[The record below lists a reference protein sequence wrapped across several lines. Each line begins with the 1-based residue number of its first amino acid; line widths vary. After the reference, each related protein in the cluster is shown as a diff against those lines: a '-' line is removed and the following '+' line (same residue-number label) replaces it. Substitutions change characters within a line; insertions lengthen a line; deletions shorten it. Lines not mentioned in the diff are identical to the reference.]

1 VTTPNQTGAIHDI
14 GYRHYDGPRLGP
26 TYIARSLFVH
36 SLRGA
41 FGLGRSART
50 KVMPLLLSAVMVLP
64 AVIIAAVAIFTN
76 ADELPLEYT
85 ANAVNLQIIV
95 AIFVASQAPQS
106 VSRDLRYRVVALY
119 FSRPLSRHAYV
130 QAKLL
135 ALSAA
140 LFLLLAVPLLV
151 LYGGALLAQ
160 MPFWDNTR
168 GFLIGLVGT
177 AVFAVVLASIGL
189 VIAAFTPRRGLGV
202 AAIVAVLLVLAGVE
216 GTVQSIAENQGG
228 GHTVVNGVTQNPST
242 VAGYAG
248 LISPFTLVDGVQTW
262 ALRAKTSI
270 ETGPPGTTGGIVFVL
285 VTIALVAGCYGVL
298 VLRYRRVSVS

>member
-50 KVMPLLLSAVMVLP
+50 KVMPLLLLAVMVLP
-64 AVIIAAVAIFTN
+64 ALLIAAISIFTN
-76 ADELPLEYT
+76 DSELPLEYT
-85 ANAVNLQIIV
+85 SYAVHLQVIV
-95 AIFVASQAPQS
+95 SIFVASQAPQS

-130 QAKLL
+130 QAKML

-140 LFLLLAVPLLV
+140 LFLLIALPLLV

-160 MPFWDNTR
+160 MAWWHNTR
-168 GFLIGLVGT
+168 GLLVALAG
-177 AVFAVVLASIGL
+177 AVVFAVVLASIGL

-202 AAIVAVLLVLAGVE
+202 AAVVAVLLVLSGVE
-216 GTVQSIAENQGG
+216 SAVQNIAQHEGG
-228 GHTVVNGVTQNPST
+228 AKTVVNGVVQNSST
-242 VAGYAG
+242 LAGYAG

-270 ETGPPGTTGGIVFVL
+270 NSGPPGTTGGIVFAL
-285 VTIALVAGCYGVL
+285 VTIALVACCYGL
-298 VLRYRRVSVS
+298 LLLRYRRVSVS

>member
-1 VTTPNQTGAIHDI
+1 VTTPAQTGAIHDI
-14 GYRHYDGPRLGP
+14 GYRHYDGARLGP

-50 KVMPLLLSAVMVLP
+50 KVMPMLLVAVMVLP
-64 AVIIAAVAIFTN
+64 ALIIAAIAIFGGG
-76 ADELPLEYT
+76 DKLPIEYT
-85 ANAVNLQIIV
+85 AYAVNLQIIV
-95 AIFVASQAPQS
+95 SIFVASQAPQS

-140 LFLLLAVPLLV
+140 LFLLLAMPLFV
-151 LYGGALLAQ
+151 LYGGALLAEIS
-160 MPFWDNTR
+160 FWHNTR
-168 GFLIGLVGT
+168 GFLIALVGA
-177 AVFAVVLASIGL
+177 AVFAVVLASVGL

-202 AAIVAVLLVLAGVE
+202 AAIVAVLLVLAGVG
-216 GTVQSIAENQGG
+216 GTVAGIADHENND
-228 GHTVVNGVTQNPST
+228 TI
-242 VAGYAG
+242 AGYAG

-262 ALRAKTSI
+262 ALGAKTS
-270 ETGPPGTTGGIVFVL
+270 TNSSPPGTTGGIVFVL
-285 VTIALVAGCYGVL
+285 VTVALVAGCYGLL
-298 VLRYRRVSVS
+298 VLRYRKVSVS

>member
-1 VTTPNQTGAIHDI
+1 MTTPNQTGAIHDI

-50 KVMPLLLSAVMVLP
+50 KVMPMLLLTVMVLP
-64 AVIIAAVAIFTN
+64 ALIMAAIAIFGGG
-76 ADELPLEYT
+76 DELPLEYT
-85 ANAVNLQIIV
+85 AYALNLSSIV
-95 AIFVASQAPQS
+95 SIFVASQAPQS
-106 VSRDLRYRVVALY
+106 VSRDLRYGVVALY

-140 LFLLLAVPLLV
+140 LFLLLVLPLVV

-160 MPFWDNTR
+160 MSFWDNTR
-168 GFLIGLVGT
+168 GFLIALVG
-177 AVFAVVLASIGL
+177 AAIYAVVLASIGL

-202 AAIVAVLLVLAGVE
+202 AAIVAVLIVLSGVWGTVE
-216 GTVQSIAENQGG
+216 GIA
-228 GHTVVNGVTQNPST
+228 HHQNNDT
-242 VAGYAG
+242 LAGYAG
-248 LISPFTLVDGVQTW
+248 LISPFTLVDGLQT
-262 ALRAKTSI
+262 ALLRAKT
-270 ETGPPGTTGGIVFVL
+270 TTDVGPPGTTGGLVFSV
-285 VTIALVAGCYGVL
+285 VAIALVAGCYGLL
-298 VLRYRRVSVS
+298 VRRYRKVSVS